1 MAVRNMLPSLKLA
14 DLEVGTSMIKMIIQ
28 KKY

>member
-1 MAVRNMLPSLKLA
+1 MAVRNMLPSLKLT